1 LKFFSK
7 IFFIFLRDM
16 WYTGDAA
23 ACGLGAKTP
32 SRMCQGH
39 FFTGAYMRQDSK
51 ILRERYKAN
60 RIAGLVPQAAAAAAG
75 FKDPDSAA
83 KRIKR
88 ETDIENQVAEAVKEM
103 TQEAYYT
110 RDKVLEI
117 TGEAIE
123 LARIGADAG
132 SMIRGVQ
139 EINKMQGYYA
149 PEKKAVMLDHRHTV
163 RQAQIQELPEAELL
177 KRLGKPEAF
186 IDAEF
191 EELPPDS

>member
-1 LKFFSK
+1 
-7 IFFIFLRDM
+7 
-16 WYTGDAA
+16 
-23 ACGLGAKTP
+23 
-32 SRMCQGH
+32 
-39 FFTGAYMRQDSK
+39 MRQDSK
-51 ILRERYKAN
+51 ILRQKYKAN
-60 RIAGLVPQAAAAAAG
+60 RIAGLMPQAAARAAG
-75 FKDPDSAA
+75 FKDPQAAA

-88 ETDIENQVAEAVKEM
+88 ETDIEHQVAEAVKEL

-117 TGEAIE
+117 TGEAID
-123 LARIGADAG
+123 LARMASDAG

-149 PEKKAVMLDHRHTV
+149 PEAKVVLLDHRTTV
-163 RQAQIQELPEAELL
+163 RQAQIQELPEHELL

-191 EELPPDS
+191 EEL